1 MAFYIVNHKVEDFK
15 KWKKVYDDFES
26 TRIKHHVLEHY
37 ALQSVDD
44 SNHVLVVGEGSIE
57 AITKYLDSEELKAG
71 MADAGI
77 ASAPEIF
84 IGNNKK

>member
-15 KWKKVYDDFES
+15 KWKKVYDEFES
-26 TRIKHHVLEHY
+26 TRIKHRVLEHY

-44 SNHVLVVGEGSIE
+44 SNHVLVVGEGSLDSIK
-57 AITKYLDSEELKAG
+57 KYLDSEELKAG
-71 MADAGI
+71 MAAAGI

-84 IGNNKK
+84 VGENKK